1 MRGKVNVNV
10 IQVSLVLKYLPF
22 VSINVT
28 SSASSWVVNA
38 EIYIDDGVDFMNVQD
53 LIIKKRDGLELS
65 REEID
70 LLVQGISNGSIPDYQ
85 IAAWAMAI
93 YFQGMN
99 DRETRDL
106 AMAMAYSGEV
116 VDLSAVA
123 GITVDKHS
131 TGGVGDKTTM
141 VVIPLV
147 AAAGVPVA
155 KMSGRG
161 LGHTGGTIDKFESIP
176 GFQVELSHQQFVKQ
190 VNQVKAAV
198 VSQSGNLV
206 PADKRLYA
214 IRDVTGTVESIPLIA
229 SSIMSKKIASGSQ
242 GIVLDVKVGTG
253 AFMKEQGEAVRL
265 ARAMVEI
272 GRGAGR
278 QVVAVIT
285 DMNQPLGQT
294 IGNSLEVHE
303 AIDTLRGEG
312 PADLEELS
320 IILAAH
326 MLVLEG
332 RHSSLDSAVTDVREI
347 LESGRSLDKFKQ
359 MISAQGGILDY
370 EHSDYGLPMARYK
383 AEVRADKDAYISG
396 LNALEIGRTAML
408 LGAGRERLGD
418 NIDYTAGVRLAK
430 KHGDYVTAGE
440 IIATVYSNDEAKI
453 DVAEPKLLKAY
464 QFSNHQPDPL
474 PLLINTIN

>member
-1 MRGKVNVNV
+1 
-10 IQVSLVLKYLPF
+10 VSFQMTHQKRPP
-22 VSINVT
+22 VSPNK
-28 SSASSWVVNA
+28 
-38 EIYIDDGVDFMNVQD
+38 GVEFMNVQD

-65 REEID
+65 REEIEF
-70 LLVQGISNGSIPDYQ
+70 LVQGISDGSIPDYQ
-85 IAAWAMAI
+85 ISAWAMAV

-99 DRETRDL
+99 ERETRDL
-106 AMAMAYSGEV
+106 ALAMAYSGEV
-116 VDLSAVA
+116 ADLSAVT
-123 GITVDKHS
+123 GMTVDKHS

-176 GFQVELSHQQFVKQ
+176 GFEVELSHQQFVEQ

-198 VSQSGNLV
+198 ISQSGNLV

-229 SSIMSKKIASGSQ
+229 SSIMSKKLASGAQ
-242 GIVLDVKVGTG
+242 GIVLDVKVGSG
-253 AFMKEQGEAVRL
+253 AFMKEQGDAFRL

-278 QVVAVIT
+278 QVVAVLT

-294 IGNSLEVHE
+294 VGNSLEVQE

-312 PADLEELS
+312 PTDLEELS

-326 MLVLEG
+326 MLVLGG
-332 RHSSLDSAVTDVREI
+332 RYSSWDSAVADVREI
-347 LESGRSLDKFKQ
+347 LESGRGWDKFKQ

-370 EHSDYGLPMARYK
+370 ERPDYGLPVARFK
-383 AEVRADKDAYISG
+383 AEVRSDKDAYVSG
-396 LNALEIGRTAML
+396 LNALEVGRTAML
-408 LGAGRERLGD
+408 LGAGREQLGD
-418 NIDYTAGVRLAK
+418 SIDYTAGVKLSK
-430 KHGDYVTAGE
+430 KYGDYVTVGE
-440 IIATVYSNDEAKI
+440 VIATVCSNDEARI
-453 DVAEPKLLKAY
+453 DVARQRLLSAY
-464 QFSNHQPDPL
+464 QFSNHHPAPL
-474 PLLINTIN
+474 PLLIDTITR

>member
-1 MRGKVNVNV
+1 MEMN
-10 IQVSLVLKYLPF
+10 I
-22 VSINVT
+22 
-28 SSASSWVVNA
+28 
-38 EIYIDDGVDFMNVQD
+38 MNVQD
-53 LIIKKRDGLELS
+53 LIIKKRDGLELGQ
-65 REEID
+65 EEIEF
-70 LLVQGISNGSIPDYQ
+70 LVQGISDGSIPDYQ
-85 IAAWAMAI
+85 ISAWAMAV

-106 AMAMAYSGEV
+106 ALAMACSGEV
-116 VDLSAVA
+116 ADLSAVS
-123 GITVDKHS
+123 GVTVDKHS

-176 GFQVELSHQQFVKQ
+176 GFQVQLSHRQFVEQ

-198 VSQSGNLV
+198 ISQSGNLV

-229 SSIMSKKIASGSQ
+229 SSIMSKKIASGSR

-253 AFMKEQGEAVRL
+253 AFMKEQREAVRL

-278 QVVAVIT
+278 QVVALLT
-285 DMNQPLGQT
+285 DMSQPLGRT
-294 IGNSLEVHE
+294 VGNSLEVQE

-312 PADLEELS
+312 PADLEKLS

-326 MLVLEG
+326 MLVLG
-332 RHSSLDSAVTDVREI
+332 DRYSDLDSAINGVREMLDSGHA
-347 LESGRSLDKFKQ
+347 LEKFKQ
-359 MISAQGGILDY
+359 MIAAQGGILDY
-370 EHSDYGLPMARYK
+370 ERSDYGLPVARFE
-383 AEVRADKDAYISG
+383 AEVRANRDAYVSG
-396 LNALEIGRTAML
+396 LNALEVGRTAML

-418 NIDYTAGVRLAK
+418 NIDYAAGVKLAK
-430 KHGDYVTAGE
+430 KYGDYVTAGE
-440 IIATVYSNDEAKI
+440 IIATVYSNDKSRI
-453 DVAEPKLLKAY
+453 DGAGQRLVNAY
-464 QFSNHQPDPL
+464 QFSDHRPDSL
-474 PLLINTIN
+474 PLVIDTIK

>member
-1 MRGKVNVNV
+1 
-10 IQVSLVLKYLPF
+10 
-22 VSINVT
+22 
-28 SSASSWVVNA
+28 
-38 EIYIDDGVDFMNVQD
+38 MNVQD
-53 LIIKKRDGLELS
+53 LIIKKRNGLELN

-70 LLVQGISNGSIPDYQ
+70 FLVHGISDGSIPDYQ
-85 IAAWAMAI
+85 VSAWAMAV

-99 DRETRDL
+99 ERETRDL
-106 AMAMAYSGEV
+106 ALAMAYSGDV
-116 VDLSAVA
+116 ADLSAVS

-176 GFQVELSHQQFVKQ
+176 GFQVELSHRQFVEQ

-198 VSQSGNLV
+198 ISQSGNLV

-229 SSIMSKKIASGSQ
+229 SSIMSKKLASGSH
-242 GIVLDVKVGTG
+242 GIVLDVKVGEG
-253 AFMKEQGEAVRL
+253 AFMKEQEEAIRL

-294 IGNSLEVHE
+294 VGNSLEVQE

-312 PADLEELS
+312 PADLEDLS

-326 MLVLEG
+326 MLVLGG
-332 RHSSLDSAVTDVREI
+332 RYSSWDNAVTEVRKVLDSGQA
-347 LESGRSLDKFKQ
+347 LKKFMQ
-359 MISAQGGILDY
+359 MITAQGGMLDFNQPDY
-370 EHSDYGLPMARYK
+370 ELPMAEFE
-383 AEVRADKDAYISG
+383 AEVRADKDGYVSG
-396 LNALEIGRTAML
+396 LNALEVGKTAML

-418 NIDYTAGVRLAK
+418 NIDYTAGVKMAK
-430 KHGDYVTAGE
+430 KYADYVTAGE
-440 IIATVYSNDEAKI
+440 VIATVYSNDKARI
-453 DVAEPKLLKAY
+453 DAAGSRLLNAY
-464 QFSNHQPDPL
+464 QFSNHRPTPR
-474 PLLINTIN
+474 PLLIETIK

>member
-1 MRGKVNVNV
+1 
-10 IQVSLVLKYLPF
+10 
-22 VSINVT
+22 
-28 SSASSWVVNA
+28 
-38 EIYIDDGVDFMNVQD
+38 MNVQD
-53 LIIKKRDGLELS
+53 LIIKKRDGLELGQ
-65 REEID
+65 EEIEF
-70 LLVQGISNGSIPDYQ
+70 LVQGISDGSIPDYQ
-85 IAAWAMAI
+85 ISAWAMAV

-106 AMAMAYSGEV
+106 ALAMAYSGEV
-116 VDLSAVA
+116 ADLSAVS
-123 GITVDKHS
+123 GVTVDKHS

-176 GFQVELSHQQFVKQ
+176 GFQVQLSHRQFVEQ

-198 VSQSGNLV
+198 ISQSGNLV

-229 SSIMSKKIASGSQ
+229 SSIMSKKIASGSR

-253 AFMKEQGEAVRL
+253 AFMKEQREAVRL

-278 QVVAVIT
+278 QVVALLT
-285 DMNQPLGQT
+285 DMSQPLGRT
-294 IGNSLEVHE
+294 VGNSLEVQE

-312 PADLEELS
+312 PADLEKLC

-326 MLVLEG
+326 MLVLG
-332 RHSSLDSAVTDVREI
+332 DRYSDLDSAINGVREMLDSGHA
-347 LESGRSLDKFKQ
+347 LEKFKQ
-359 MISAQGGILDY
+359 IIAAQGGILDY
-370 EHSDYGLPMARYK
+370 ERSDYGLPVARFE
-383 AEVRADKDAYISG
+383 AEVRANRDAYVSG
-396 LNALEIGRTAML
+396 LNALEVGRTAML

-418 NIDYTAGVRLAK
+418 NIDYTAGVKLAK
-430 KHGDYVTAGE
+430 KYGDYVTAGE
-440 IIATVYSNDEAKI
+440 IIATVYSNDKSRI
-453 DVAEPKLLKAY
+453 DGVGQRLLNAY
-464 QFSNHQPDPL
+464 QFSDHRPDSL
-474 PLLINTIN
+474 PLVINTIK